1 MNESTIAH
9 DTLQDIVIAIA
20 LESEA
25 HVQRED
31 SHLSLATLDD
41 EWISLSP
48 KTIFKLA
55 GRSHC

>member
-1 MNESTIAH
+1 MNERTIAH
-9 DTLQDIVIAIA
+9 NTLQDIVIAIA

-25 HVQRED
+25 HVQREV

-48 KTIFKLA
+48 KMIFELA
-55 GRSHC
+55 GHSHC

>member
-1 MNESTIAH
+1 MNECIVAH
-9 DTLQDIVIAIA
+9 NALQDIVIAIA

-25 HVQRED
+25 HVQREV

-48 KTIFKLA
+48 KTIFGLA